1 MQPLRF
7 RLPSTSKLHR
17 AINWTIIAGDKE
29 AGFTIFYADEGLDT
43 GDIVLQR
50 SVEIQATD
58 TISSLYRDWLFPEGV
73 SGIADAVKAIEDG
86 TATRT
91 VQEHRDNT
99 DPPYYDPL
107 CQEPMLIDFTKH
119 VDEVHNLIRGCDSAP
134 GAYFECLGVPI
145 TLYGSS
151 VILGTGGF
159 QQRAEALG
167 TIPVDGNVG
176 SSAIVLDG
184 MVVVNCQ

>member
-1 MQPLRF
+1 MLSSIRLRLDAF
-7 RLPSTSKLHR
+7 EALDLPMSV
-17 AINWTIIAGDKE
+17 
-29 AGFTIFYADEGLDT
+29 ADGAV
-43 GDIVLQR
+43 G
-50 SVEIQATD
+50 SV
-58 TISSLYRDWLFPEGV
+58 R
-73 SGIADAVKAIEDG
+73 VKVPWRNLG
-86 TATRT
+86 
-91 VQEHRDNT
+91 
-99 DPPYYDPL
+99 
-107 CQEPMLIDFTKH
+107 QEPMLIDFTKH